1 MSSRFRLGIVLRI
14 REMAEETAR
23 IELGHALDAHQRA
36 IAAVEAAQ
44 GQAGQELRW
53 LSSLQGGTSE
63 AGQLQSAVFAV
74 ASAQRVIVGAQKRLG
89 KASDALFEARRLLAD
104 ATRQREVV
112 ERLRDRFLV
121 AERREREHQDTLA
134 MLEISSTQHA
144 IRVARER
151 Q

>member
-36 IAAVEAAQ
+36 IAAVEAAESR
-44 GQAGQELRW
+44 AGQELRW
-53 LSSLQGGTSE
+53 LSGLQGGTSE

-74 ASAQRVIVGAQKRLG
+74 ASAQRVIVGAQDRLS